1 MTSLYIYIYKRHWC
15 AKSRCKK
22 VLNLLNRERQKIL
35 NTKSVQAAPKSEK
48 LRSRLPRLGS
58 FYFSVKKSI
67 FMIMKIFGENLLLR
81 VDELLASNG
90 DYSDYKE
97 RLYL

>member
-1 MTSLYIYIYKRHWC
+1 
-15 AKSRCKK
+15 
-22 VLNLLNRERQKIL
+22 
-35 NTKSVQAAPKSEK
+35 
-48 LRSRLPRLGS
+48 
-58 FYFSVKKSI
+58 
-67 FMIMKIFGENLLLR
+67 MKIFGENLLLR